1 MDATKQ
7 HSRKKPVD
15 KDTMADIPENIK
27 HFRSAIRDI
36 KENILNK
43 TESYADRDIQ
53 DVSSLNPLLQRV
65 HQLGTFIN
73 MILDD
78 RNNINTKS
86 VNNVYE
92 HFLRNSIDLVNLT
105 DEEKDLCR
113 HYVRID
119 IFMYPYSPRPGHINS
134 QNVY

>member
-7 HSRKKPVD
+7 HSRKKTAD

-43 TESYADRDIQ
+43 TESYADKDIQ
-53 DVSSLNPLLQRV
+53 NVRSLNPLLQRI
-65 HQLGTFIN
+65 HQLGIFIN

-86 VNNVYE
+86 VSNVYE
-92 HFLRNSIDLVNLT
+92 HFMRNSIDLTNLT

-113 HYVRID
+113 YYVNID

>member
-7 HSRKKPVD
+7 HSRKKTAD

-43 TESYADRDIQ
+43 TESYADKDIQ
-53 DVSSLNPLLQRV
+53 DMRSLNPLLQRI
-65 HQLGTFIN
+65 HQLGIFIN

-86 VNNVYE
+86 VSNVYE
-92 HFLRNSIDLVNLT
+92 HFMRNSIDLTNLT

-113 HYVRID
+113 YYVKID
-119 IFMYPYSPRPGHINS
+119 IFMYPYIPRPGHINS